1 MTFDQRLREL
11 RAEKGVTQKEV
22 ALFLGLT
29 TKAYCFYELGKR
41 EPSIGTLI
49 KLCDYY
55 NVSADFLIGRSHS
68 Y

>member
-1 MTFDQRLREL
+1 MTYDQRLREL
-11 RAEKGVTQKEV
+11 RNEKGVTQKEV
-22 ALFLGLT
+22 AAYLGLT

-55 NVSADFLIGRSHS
+55 NTTADFIIGRSDS